1 MILMGCDLS
10 PIRRSAFTL
19 IELLVV
25 IAIIAILMALL
36 LPALSKAR
44 DSGRATVCLANLR
57 SMVQV
62 TQMYADDHKG
72 LTPALGT
79 PYGTLPTWP
88 LALQSYAGRGGTTTG
103 ELLSTR
109 SMLVCPGC
117 AAAYGNDMQSTYGIN
132 TVGHAGQPGDRDSYD
147 DPAYTTHIRMDQV
160 LFPSQIP
167 IYVDTRQA
175 ATPSGNPPPT
185 RTWRVIDFRQSSHID
200 ERLGRWHFNKF
211 NAGMFDGSAATW
223 AFTTPLQVPNVW
235 LQPLP

>member
-1 MILMGCDLS
+1 METSHS
-10 PIRRSAFTL
+10 PSRHRGFTL

-25 IAIIAILMALL
+25 IAIIAILIALL

-44 DSGRATVCLANLR
+44 DAGRATVCLANLR
-57 SMVQV
+57 SMVQA

-72 LTPALGT
+72 LTPSLGT
-79 PYGTLPTWP
+79 PYGSLPTWP
-88 LALQSYAGRGGTTTG
+88 LALQVYAGREGSTPG

-132 TVGHAGQPGDRDSYD
+132 VVGHSGQPGDPDSYD
-147 DPAYTTHIRMDQV
+147 DASYTTHIRMDRV

-175 ATPSGNPPPT
+175 AAPTGSPPPT
-185 RTWRVIDFRQSSHID
+185 RTWRVIDFRQPTQID
-200 ERLGRWHFNKF
+200 DRLGRWHFSKF
-211 NAGMFDGSAATW
+211 NAGMFDGSATTW
-223 AFTTPLQVPNVW
+223 AFTTPLQVPSVW
-235 LQPLP
+235 LAPLP

>member
-1 MILMGCDLS
+1 MGCMRS
-10 PIRRSAFTL
+10 PTRPSAFTL

-25 IAIIAILMALL
+25 IAVVAVLMALL

-57 SMVQV
+57 SMVQA
-62 TQMYADDHKG
+62 TQLYANDHKG

-79 PYGTLPTWP
+79 PYGALPTWP
-88 LALQSYAGRGGTTTG
+88 LALAVYAGREGSTAG
-103 ELLSTR
+103 ELLNTR
-109 SMLVCPGC
+109 SMLVCPAC

-132 TVGHAGQPGDRDSYD
+132 TVGHSGQPGDRDSYD
-147 DPAYTTHIRMDQV
+147 DTSYTTHIRMDLV
-160 LFPSQIP
+160 LFPSQTP

-175 ATPSGNPPPT
+175 AAPNGSPPPT
-185 RTWRVIDFRQSSHID
+185 RTWRVIDFRQNPQIE
-200 ERLGRWHFNKF
+200 ERLGRWHFSKF
-211 NAGMFDGSAATW
+211 NAGMFDGSATTW

>member
-1 MILMGCDLS
+1 MGCVHS
-10 PIRRSAFTL
+10 PIRRSGFTL

-25 IAIIAILMALL
+25 IAVIAVLIALL

-57 SMVQV
+57 SMVQA
-62 TQMYADDHKG
+62 TQMYADDFKG

-88 LALQSYAGRGGTTTG
+88 LALQSYAGREGSTPG
-103 ELLSTR
+103 ELLNSR

-132 TVGHAGQPGDRDSYD
+132 TVGHSGQPGDRDSYD
-147 DPAYTTHIRMDQV
+147 DATYTTHIRIDHV
-160 LFPSQIP
+160 TFPSQIP

-175 ATPSGNPPPT
+175 ATPNGNPPPT
-185 RTWRVIDFRQSSHID
+185 RTWRVIDFRQPDQIID
-200 ERLGRWHFNKF
+200 RLGRWHFGKF
-211 NAGMFDGSAATW
+211 NAGMFDGSATTW